1 MNKYTDFIL
10 MGCKFYFLIYIII
23 ADGIFDNLSNKDII
37 NKIWST
43 FFNLKKSGIE
53 NKNIIVSN
61 ICNNIINFSIKKG
74 SNDNLSCIFI
84 GFNNFF
90 NNKESLNK
98 ILRNIEIQSCNE
110 MIV

>member
-10 MGCKFYFLIYIII
+10 MGCKSYFLFIIL
-23 ADGIFDNLSNKDII
+23 ADGIFDNLSNKEII
-37 NKIWST
+37 NIIWIT

-53 NKNIIVSN
+53 NKSEIVSN
-61 ICNNIINFSIKKG
+61 ICNKIINYSIENG

-98 ILRNIEIQSCNE
+98 ILNKIEIQTCNE
-110 MIV
+110 MIA